1 MKRLFGVSGVFVVVL
16 SALSLAACTSAD
28 TAGTADKGAGKEES
42 SGFFDLIKPAPKI
55 TVPSGTPLHI
65 VLQQGVGTDASNPG
79 SQFTAVLADPVVIDG
94 KTILDKGAA
103 IEGRVVDVKK
113 AGRVKGRATLSLQLT
128 SVEHGGKPV
137 SIETKTFVGVAKD
150 NKKRDAAI
158 IGGGAGVGA
167 VIGAIAGGGKGAA
180 TGAAVGGAG
189 GTGAVLATRGDD
201 LHYPPESRLNFVLA
215 KPVEL

>member
-1 MKRLFGVSGVFVVVL
+1 MKRLFSLAIVAL
-16 SALSLAACTSAD
+16 SALSLAACT
-28 TAGTADKGAGKEES
+28 TANTADKEAGDKSVGKEES
-42 SGFFDLIKPAPKI
+42 SGFFGLDKPARKI

-65 VLQQGVGTDASNPG
+65 VLQQGVGTDASTPG
-79 SQFTAVLADPVVIDG
+79 AEFEAVLADPVVIDG
-94 KTILDKGAA
+94 KTVLDKGAMVS
-103 IEGRVVDVKK
+103 GRVVDVKK

-128 SVEHGGKPV
+128 SVEHDGKPV
-137 SIETKTFVGVAKD
+137 PIETKTFVGVAKN
-150 NKKRDAAI
+150 NKKRDAAM

-180 TGAAVGGAG
+180 TGAAIGGAG

-215 KPVEL
+215 KPVDL

>member
-1 MKRLFGVSGVFVVVL
+1 MKRLFGV
-16 SALSLAACTSAD
+16 ALVALTLAACT
-28 TAGTADKGAGKEES
+28 TAETADKKTGEEES
-42 SGFFDLIKPAPKI
+42 SGFFGLNKPAPRV

-65 VLQQGVGTDASNPG
+65 VLQQGVGTDASTPG
-79 SQFTAVLADPVVIDG
+79 AQFTAALADPVVIDG

-103 IEGRVVDVKK
+103 VAGRVVDVKK
-113 AGRVKGRATLSLQLT
+113 AGRVKGRATLSLELT
-128 SVEHGGKPV
+128 SVEHDGKPV
-137 SIETKTFVGVAKD
+137 TIETKTFVGVARD

-180 TGAAVGGAG
+180 TGAAIGGAG
-189 GTGAVLATRGDD
+189 GTGAVLATRGND

>member
-1 MKRLFGVSGVFVVVL
+1 MKRLFGVAIV
-16 SALSLAACTSAD
+16 ALSLAACTSTD
-28 TAGTADKGAGKEES
+28 TAGKEAEADKEES
-42 SGFFDLIKPAPKI
+42 SGFFGLNKPAPKI

-65 VLQQGVGTDASNPG
+65 VLQQGVGTDASTPG
-79 SQFTAVLADPVVIDG
+79 SQFSAVLAEPVVIEG

-103 IEGRVVDVKK
+103 VSGRVVDVKK

-128 SVEHGGKPV
+128 SVEHSGKPV
-137 SIETKTFVGVAKD
+137 SIETKTFVGVARD
-150 NKKRDAAI
+150 NKKRDAAM

-180 TGAAVGGAG
+180 TGAAIGGAG

>member
-1 MKRLFGVSGVFVVVL
+1 MKRCFSVAILVL
-16 SALSLAACTSAD
+16 TLAACTTAKTSD
-28 TAGTADKGAGKEES
+28 TETGNKES
-42 SGFFDLIKPAPKI
+42 SGLFGLNKPAPKV

-65 VLQQGVGTDASNPG
+65 VLQQGVGTDASTPG
-79 SQFTAVLADPVVIDG
+79 GQFTAVLADPVVIDG
-94 KTILDKGAA
+94 KTVLDKGAA
-103 IEGRVVDVKK
+103 VSGRVVDVKK
-113 AGRVKGRATLSLQLT
+113 AGRVKGRATLSLKLT
-128 SVEHGGKPV
+128 SVAHDGKPV
-137 SIETKTFVGVAKD
+137 SIETKTFVGVARD

-167 VIGAIAGGGKGAA
+167 AIGAIAGGGKGAA
-180 TGAAVGGAG
+180 TGAAIGGAG